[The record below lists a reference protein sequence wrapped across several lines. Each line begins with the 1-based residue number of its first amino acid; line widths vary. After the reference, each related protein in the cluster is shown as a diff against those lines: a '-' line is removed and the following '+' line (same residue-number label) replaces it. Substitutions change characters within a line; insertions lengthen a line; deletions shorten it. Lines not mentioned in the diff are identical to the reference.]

1 METVAPLFTALIAL
15 SMAISTLIRGARDR
29 LHQEYSFLAGVV
41 SIAFLCLFFL
51 ILSKEDTW
59 RFGLLVSALLVAPAS
74 LQVFGQVLRRYNP
87 PFMHFVPILYALA
100 GVQTIAIALT
110 DKTSAYIIISNGI
123 IVFGGLAVQIIW
135 IFRLSGRLDRA
146 VDRSRVNYL
155 LWTGSF
161 AVITM
166 GLEISFHDWNLL
178 QGPTDGK
185 RVNFPPIGSLATAAY
200 IYFLGQVILRRRLLD
215 RDEIVSRIV
224 VFIVMVLLLAGVYG
238 VLVRLVGPE
247 TGASGEAVNILIA
260 STLVLILYEPLKI
273 AMEKY
278 VQRFFARERF
288 EYLIALNEMKRRL
301 PTFIEVESLLSTLFD
316 GILFTGRVDLAS
328 LYLYDESR
336 GGYRLRRWEGEPE
349 YALLPMLPRHPII
362 DGIEEGRPWYLLQE
376 LEAETVGAAGE
387 VVAPWL
393 DGVVA
398 TMQSL
403 QSELCLPLRIG
414 TSVIG
419 LWQLRVQPGSN
430 SFSSAEVKLLAEIA
444 DLVAVLID
452 NSRAFE
458 RMKERDRLAALGQ
471 MSAGLAHEI
480 RNPLGAIKGAT
491 QLLSRTGPDG
501 DDEFRAI
508 IVEEVDRLDG
518 VVGQFLDYAR
528 PMNMH
533 IDETDPGIL
542 VSGVLAMLEAQGI
555 PEDIAVKY
563 IPGENVPPVP
573 MDVEKLKQVFINLVR
588 NGIESMADR
597 GGQLTVHTRLRASGH
612 SDSVP
617 VPSLRTR
624 QPGLRNEVRVRRGS
638 ISSPR
643 CVEIVLDDE
652 GCGIERADARKL
664 FIPFFTTK
672 ASGTGLGLPICERIM
687 REHDGEMEIES
698 IVGEGTRFT
707 LRLPLEPLADD
718 EGDGNDKGN
727 EDDEPEVETLAT
739 L

>member
-1 METVAPLFTALIAL
+1 VYTSTVETVAPLFTALIAL
-15 SMAISTLIRGARDR
+15 SMAISTLIRGPKDR

-41 SIAFLCLFFL
+41 SIVFLCLFFL
-51 ILSKEDTW
+51 ILSKETVW
-59 RFGLLVSALLVAPAS
+59 RFGLLISALLVAPAS

-100 GVQTIAIALT
+100 GVQMIAIALT
-110 DKTSAYIIISNGI
+110 GHPTAYIIISNGI

-155 LWTGSF
+155 MWTGSA
-161 AVITM
+161 AVIAM
-166 GLEISFHDWNLL
+166 GMEIAFHDWNFL
-178 QGPTDGK
+178 QNPVDGTK
-185 RVNFPPIGSLATAAY
+185 INFPPIGSLATAGY

-224 VFIVMVLLLAGVYG
+224 VFIVMVLLLTGVYG

-288 EYLIALNEMKRRL
+288 EYLHALSEMKRRL
-301 PTFIEVESLLSTLFD
+301 PTFIEVESLLNSLFD

-328 LYLYDESR
+328 LYLYDEGR
-336 GGYRLRRWEGEPE
+336 DGYRLRRWEGEPE
-349 YALLPMLPRHPII
+349 HALLPMVPPHPII
-362 DGIEEGRPWYLLQE
+362 NGFEEGRSWYLLQE
-376 LEAETVGAAGE
+376 LEAESLGTSGTVLPA
-387 VVAPWL
+387 WL
-393 DGVVA
+393 DGVIA

-414 TSVIG
+414 TTIIG
-419 LWQLRVQPGSN
+419 LWHLRIQPGSN
-430 SFSSAEVKLLAEIA
+430 SFSASEVRLLNEIA

-491 QLLSRTGPDG
+491 QLLSRGEPG
-501 DDEFRAI
+501 ADDEFRAI

-542 VSGVLAMLEAQGI
+542 IGGVLSMLDAQGL
-555 PEDIAVKY
+555 PEDIEVKY
-563 IPGENVPPVP
+563 LPGDDVPAVA
-573 MDVEKLKQVFINLVR
+573 MDVEKLKQVVINLAL
-588 NGIESMADR
+588 NGVESMSNR
-597 GGQLTVHTRLRASGH
+597 GGQLTVRTRLRTGPHAS
-612 SDSVP
+612 SP

-624 QPGLRNEVRVRRGS
+624 QPGLKNEVRIRRGS
-638 ISSPR
+638 VSSPR
-643 CVEIVLDDE
+643 YVEIILDDE
-652 GCGIERADARKL
+652 GCGIDRADARKL

-672 ASGTGLGLPICERIM
+672 TSGTGLGLPICERII
-687 REHDGEMEIES
+687 REHNGEIEIES
-698 IVGEGTRFT
+698 ILGEGSRFT
-707 LRLPLEPLADD
+707 LRLPLDPLSDQNEPDD
-718 EGDGNDKGN
+718 PSD
-727 EDDEPEVETLAT
+727 VTVAT

>member
-41 SIAFLCLFFL
+41 SIVFLCLFFL
-51 ILSKEDTW
+51 ILSKDEAW
-59 RFGLLVSALLVAPAS
+59 RIGLLVSALLVAPAS

-100 GVQTIAIALT
+100 GVQMIAIALA
-110 DKTSAYIIISNGI
+110 DAASPYIIISNGI
-123 IVFGGLAVQIIW
+123 IVFGGLSIQLIW
-135 IFRLSGRLDRA
+135 IFRLSGGLDRA

-155 LWTGSF
+155 LWTGSV

-166 GLEISFHDWNLL
+166 GMEIAFHDWNFVRIA
-178 QGPTDGK
+178 GEGA
-185 RVNFPPIGSLATAAY
+185 RVNFPPLGSLATAAY

-288 EYLIALNEMKRRL
+288 EYIQALGEMKRRL
-301 PTFIEVESLLSTLFD
+301 PTFIEVESLLSNLFD

-328 LYLYDESR
+328 LYLYDEGR

-349 YALLPMLPRHPII
+349 HALLPMVPRHPIV
-362 DGIEEGRPWYLLQE
+362 DGFEEGRSWYLLQE
-376 LEAETVGAAGE
+376 LEAETVGTAGTVLPE
-387 VVAPWL
+387 WL
-393 DGVVA
+393 DGVAA

-414 TSVIG
+414 TTVIG
-419 LWQLRVQPGSN
+419 LWHLRIQPGSN
-430 SFSSAEVKLLAEIA
+430 SFSEAEVHLLAEIA

-491 QLLSRTGPDG
+491 QLLSRGEPGD

-533 IDETDPGIL
+533 IDDTDPGVLIG
-542 VSGVLAMLEAQGI
+542 GVLAMLEAQGLPDNI
-555 PEDIAVKY
+555 EVKY
-563 IPGENVPPVP
+563 IPGEDVPSVP

-588 NGIESMADR
+588 NGVESMADR
-597 GGQLTVHTRLRASGH
+597 GGQLTVRTRLRTGH
-612 SDSVP
+612 EDSSP

-624 QPGLRNEVRVRRGS
+624 QPGLKNEVRVRRGS
-638 ISSPR
+638 VSSPR
-643 CVEIVLDDE
+643 CVEIILDDE
-652 GCGIERADARKL
+652 GCGIERSDARKL

-687 REHDGEMEIES
+687 REHEGEIEIES

-707 LRLPLEPLADD
+707 LRLPLQPQPDD
-718 EGDGNDKGN
+718 GVQDLGM
-727 EDDEPEVETLAT
+727 ETLST